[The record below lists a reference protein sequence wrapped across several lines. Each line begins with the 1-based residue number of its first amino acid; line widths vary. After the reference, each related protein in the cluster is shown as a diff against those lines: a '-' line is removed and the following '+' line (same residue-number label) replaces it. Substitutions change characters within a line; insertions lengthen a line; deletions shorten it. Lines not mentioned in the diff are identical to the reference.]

1 MDGLQHA
8 AETKSSNGSNRSKRS
23 SRPRLTSEIFWS
35 SLQIT
40 DNLTAVQPE
49 AGRMQRSLTGG
60 SALDIECNRSTGFF
74 VVLASWRNGLS
85 LLEPFNPVQID
96 LN

>member
-23 SRPRLTSEIFWS
+23 SRPRLISEILLS

-40 DNLTAVQPE
+40 DNLTALQPKAKFYGCSE
-49 AGRMQRSLTGG
+49 
-60 SALDIECNRSTGFF
+60 
-74 VVLASWRNGLS
+74 V
-85 LLEPFNPVQID
+85 
-96 LN
+96 

>member
-23 SRPRLTSEIFWS
+23 SRPRLTSEIFLS

-40 DNLTAVQPE
+40 DNLTALQPE
-49 AGRMQRSLTGG
+49 SKFYGCK
-60 SALDIECNRSTGFF
+60 E
-74 VVLASWRNGLS
+74 V
-85 LLEPFNPVQID
+85 
-96 LN
+96 

>member
-23 SRPRLTSEIFWS
+23 SRPRLTSEIFLS

-40 DNLTAVQPE
+40 DNLTALQPE
-49 AGRMQRSLTGG
+49 SKFDGCK
-60 SALDIECNRSTGFF
+60 E
-74 VVLASWRNGLS
+74 V
-85 LLEPFNPVQID
+85 
-96 LN
+96 